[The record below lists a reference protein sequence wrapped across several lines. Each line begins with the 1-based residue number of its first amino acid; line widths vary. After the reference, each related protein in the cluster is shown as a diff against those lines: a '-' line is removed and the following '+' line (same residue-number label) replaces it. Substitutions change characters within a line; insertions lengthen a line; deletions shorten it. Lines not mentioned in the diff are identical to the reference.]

1 MMVFMVLAE
10 SLSLLLFVIGLYGVM
25 RSKVGI
31 KMLISIEILVNA
43 GVLNLVLVAGSSMQL
58 IILALMVIAIS
69 AAESVVGLSILV
81 AIYRKFG
88 KVNISLLKEMK
99 E

>member
-1 MMVFMVLAE
+1 MVFMVLAE

-25 RSKVGI
+25 SSKVGI

-43 GVLNLVLVAGSSMQL
+43 GVLNLVLVAGSSMQP

>member
-25 RSKVGI
+25 SSKVGI

-43 GVLNLVLVAGSSMQL
+43 GVLNLVLVAGSSMQP

>member
-1 MMVFMVLAE
+1 MVFMVLAE
-10 SLSLLLFVIGLYGVM
+10 SLSLLLFVIGLYGAM

>member
-43 GVLNLVLVAGSSMQL
+43 GVLNLVLVAGSSMQP

>member
-1 MMVFMVLAE
+1 MVFMVLAE

>member
-1 MMVFMVLAE
+1 MVFMVLAE
-10 SLSLLLFVIGLYGVM
+10 SLSLLLFVIGLYGAM

-43 GVLNLVLVAGSSMQL
+43 GVLNLVLVAGSSMQP